1 MTIDAIIGV
10 GGAGGWLC
18 QLAAKSSKEDRQ
30 LWIVDGDDVTESNLS
45 RQFYGPK
52 DLNKKKTKGM
62 MRYLKSHGVNARD
75 FPEYLA
81 YGGLVYSA
89 LRDAEEPLRIFACP
103 DNHACRV
110 LCMGLADERFLNDRQ
125 TFVVVCGNEYTT
137 ASADAY
143 DPLWEGTDLD
153 MRVRYPEMRSDA
165 RGDPLRPGCT
175 GEILESAPQLALFN
189 SLSALSGAWLMRIW
203 SEVEPAR
210 REDPLYAELYDNL
223 PVSVQWTATGQRTLK
238 VKELKYAD

>member
-1 MTIDAIIGV
+1 MIDAIIGV

-18 QLAAKSSKEDRQ
+18 QLAAKSSKEGRR
-30 LWIVDGDDVTESNLS
+30 LWIVDGDVVTESNLS

-52 DLNKKKTKGM
+52 DIGKKKVLGM
-62 MRYLKSHGVNARD
+62 FRYLETQKANSIYSS
-75 FPEYLA
+75 EYLA
-81 YGGLVYSA
+81 YGNKMYEA
-89 LRDAEEPLRIFACP
+89 MRDAEEPLRIFSCP

-110 LCMGLADERFLNDRQ
+110 LCMRLADERFLDGRQ

-143 DPLWEGTDLD
+143 DPLWEGTALD
-153 MRVRYPEMRSDA
+153 MRVRYPEMLSDV

-189 SLSALSGAWLMRIW
+189 SLAAISAAWLMDAW
-203 SEVEPAR
+203 TVELPKH
-210 REDPLYAELYDNL
+210 RESDLYNQIMKKMPLAIMH
-223 PVSVQWTATGQRTLK
+223 TGTNARTLSVGEAENGK
-238 VKELKYAD
+238 Q